1 MSQVWPYLPA
11 RAVNITSL
19 VEFDRLAAEAMASH
33 RARGKN
39 WRVHRVDLRERDTV
53 LKSLD
58 LSEALFIDCQYSS
71 QGQQIVQATGG
82 LCMSSGSE
90 LPFETGARDLYSAD
104 ELYSGIR
111 TQTYEHVP
119 DAKIYAYSQQHV
131 AVNGNSDDSALS
143 KTLHDHH
150 IGQALVSAVYE
161 GMFQD
166 TPIIGVMGGHAMNR
180 GTVEYVRAVELGR
193 MITRAGYAVATGGG
207 PGAMEAANAGA
218 WLADYEP
225 EDITTALRMLAEAP
239 DAIHQRTGWAR
250 TALMVKERFPSQRQ
264 SLGVPTW
271 FYGHEP
277 PNLFATGIAKFFTNS
292 IREAILLEQSN
303 GGLVVLPGA
312 AGTVQEIFQDACENY
327 YATGARVVPMV
338 LIGKDYWTKDL
349 PAWPLLQALAKE
361 RVMEQK
367 IALVDTAEEAMAFI
381 ESMTTLRRRTRH
393 PQGS

>member
-1 MSQVWPYLPA
+1 MSHVWPYLPA

-19 VEFDRLAAEAMASH
+19 VEFDRLAAEALVSH
-33 RARGKN
+33 HAHGKG

-58 LSEALFIDCQYSS
+58 LSEALFIDCQFST

-82 LCMSSGSE
+82 LCMSSGTQ
-90 LPFETGARDLYSAD
+90 LPFETGARGLYTAE
-104 ELYSGIR
+104 ELYSGIW
-111 TQTYEHVP
+111 TQTYQQVP
-119 DAKIYAYSQQHV
+119 DAKIYAYSQQH
-131 AVNGNSDDSALS
+131 AAANADSDHSALAR
-143 KTLHDHH
+143 TLHDHH
-150 IGQALVSAVYE
+150 IGQALVSQVYE
-161 GMFQD
+161 GTFKD

-180 GTVEYVRAVELGR
+180 GTTQYAQALELGR

-218 WLADYEP
+218 WLADYGAD
-225 EDITTALRMLAEAP
+225 DIATALQMLAEAP

-250 TALMVKERFPSQRQ
+250 TALMVKERFPSGRQ

-277 PNLFATGIAKFFTNS
+277 PNLFATQIAKFFTNS

-338 LIGKDYWTKDL
+338 LIGKDYWSRDL

-367 IALVDTAEEAMAFI
+367 IALVDTAEEALAFI
-381 ESMTTLRRRTRH
+381 QSMETLRRRTR
-393 PQGS
+393 PAKED

>member
-1 MSQVWPYLPA
+1 MSHVWPYLPA

-19 VEFDRLAAEAMASH
+19 VEFDRLAAEALVSH
-33 RARGKN
+33 HAHGKG

-58 LSEALFIDCQYSS
+58 LSEALFIDCQFSG

-82 LCMSSGSE
+82 LCMSSGAQ
-90 LPFETGARDLYSAD
+90 LPFETGARGLYTAE
-104 ELYSGIR
+104 ELYSGIW
-111 TQTYEHVP
+111 TQTYQQVP
-119 DAKIYAYSQQHV
+119 DAKIYAYSQQH
-131 AVNGNSDDSALS
+131 AAANADSDHSALAT
-143 KTLHDHH
+143 TLHDHH
-150 IGQALVSAVYE
+150 IGQALVSEVYE
-161 GMFQD
+161 GKFKD

-180 GTVEYVRAVELGR
+180 GTTQYAQALELGR

-218 WLADYEP
+218 WLADYGADE
-225 EDITTALRMLAEAP
+225 IATALQMLAEAP

-250 TALMVKERFPSQRQ
+250 TALMVKERFPSHRQ

-277 PNLFATGIAKFFTNS
+277 PNLFATQIAKFFTNS

-327 YATGARVVPMV
+327 YAIGARVVPMV
-338 LIGKDYWTKDL
+338 LVGRDYWRNDL

-367 IALVDTAEEAMAFI
+367 IALVDTAEEALAFI
-381 ESMTTLRRRTRH
+381 QSMETLRRRTR
-393 PQGS
+393 PAKDN

>member
-1 MSQVWPYLPA
+1 MSHVWPYLPA

-19 VEFDRLAAEAMASH
+19 VEFDRLAAEALVSH
-33 RARGKN
+33 HAHGKG

-58 LSEALFIDCQYSS
+58 LSEALFIDCQFSA

-82 LCMSSGSE
+82 LCMSSGAQ
-90 LPFETGARDLYSAD
+90 LPFETGARGLYTAE
-104 ELYSGIR
+104 ELYSGIW
-111 TQTYEHVP
+111 TQTYQQVP
-119 DAKIYAYSQQHV
+119 DAKIYAYSQQH
-131 AVNGNSDDSALS
+131 AAANADSDHSALAR
-143 KTLHDHH
+143 TLHDHH
-150 IGQALVSAVYE
+150 IGQALVSEVYE
-161 GMFQD
+161 GTFKD

-180 GTVEYVRAVELGR
+180 GTTQYAQALELGR

-218 WLADYEP
+218 WLADYGAD
-225 EDITTALRMLAEAP
+225 DIAAAMQMLAEAP

-250 TALMVKERFPSQRQ
+250 TALMVKERFPSHRQ

-277 PNLFATGIAKFFTNS
+277 PNLFATRIAKFFTNS

-338 LIGKDYWTKDL
+338 LVGRDYWSRDL

-367 IALVDTAEEAMAFI
+367 IALVDPAEEALAFI
-381 ESMTTLRRRTRH
+381 QSMETLRRRTR
-393 PQGS
+393 PAKDI